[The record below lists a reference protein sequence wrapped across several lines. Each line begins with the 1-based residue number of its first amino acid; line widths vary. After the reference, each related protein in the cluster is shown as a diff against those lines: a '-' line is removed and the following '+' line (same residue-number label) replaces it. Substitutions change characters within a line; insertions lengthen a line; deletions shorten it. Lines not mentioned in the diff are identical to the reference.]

1 MSSCISMSNAHSKNI
16 SFEVPECH
24 APPPLPPS
32 GNYAKIQSECTRHKA
47 RGIELIS
54 QLESYWGHARAIT
67 ISRSCVAAK
76 RC

>member
-1 MSSCISMSNAHSKNI
+1 MSSCISTSNAHSKNI
-16 SFEVPECH
+16 SFEVAECH
-24 APPPLPPS
+24 AHPPPT
-32 GNYAKIQSECTRHKA
+32 GKYAKIQSEYTRHKA

-54 QLESYWGHARAIT
+54 QLENYRGHARAIT